1 MLSEFH
7 LIRPFWLFALL
18 PLIAFVVA
26 VFRKNPNAS
35 AWNEVCDPHL
45 LPYLIKTKPHVK
57 RQVSLLSLFLSA
69 LFIILSLSGP
79 SWSRFPVPTYQPI
92 QPRILILDMSD
103 SMLEQDLQPN
113 RLARAKFKLHDL
125 LATRK
130 EGGQFGL
137 VVYTGEPF
145 IASPL
150 TDDSQTID
158 ALLPMLLP
166 DTMPVEGHRLDSALQ
181 EAAKLFIQA
190 GFRHGDILVLTAKA
204 PSLDDIDAAKKL
216 DGEGIHVSIMPVL
229 KNQQALNPL
238 YERFSN
244 AGGGSLIPMTDTSD
258 DLSQW
263 LKATQTHQ
271 AFSADLMNEVPVWRD
286 QGRWFIVPAL
296 LLLLPVFRR
305 GWLQRMSS

>member
-1 MLSEFH
+1 MLHEFH
-7 LIRPFWLFALL
+7 LIRPLWLLALL
-18 PLIAFVVA
+18 PLLAFAVA

-35 AWNEVCDPHL
+35 AWNDVCDPHL
-45 LPYLIKTKPHVK
+45 LPYLIKTKPQVK
-57 RQVSLLSLFLSA
+57 RQLSSLLLCLSA
-69 LFIILSLSGP
+69 LFMIISLSGP

-92 QPRILILDMSD
+92 QPRVLILDMSEA
-103 SMLEQDLQPN
+103 MLEQDLQPN
-113 RLARAKFKLHDL
+113 RLGRAKFKLHDL

-145 IASPL
+145 VAAPL

-181 EAAKLFIQA
+181 EAAKLFTQA
-190 GFRHGDILVLTAKA
+190 GFSHGDILVLTARA
-204 PSLDDIDAAKKL
+204 PAPEDIEAAKVL
-216 DGEGIHVSIMPVL
+216 NSAGIHASIMPVL
-229 KNQQALNPL
+229 NRQQALNPL
-238 YERFSN
+238 FERFAK
-244 AGGGSLIPMTDTSD
+244 AGGGLLLPMMDTSD
-258 DLSQW
+258 DLNQW
-263 LKATQTHQ
+263 LDATRTHQ
-271 AFSADLMNEVPVWRD
+271 AFTADLNNEVPVWRD

-305 GWLQRMSS
+305 GWLQRVAA